1 MLFPQNKS
9 TNYYFLFLLFF
20 ICIFAH
26 FIPFERAIISPD
38 TFTFIGAKK
47 NGLDNFLLRPDRPF
61 EYIIHEL
68 EYFFLQYNFKL
79 YFVYLLFS
87 VFFFNIINIFFF

>member
-1 MLFPQNKS
+1 MIFPQNKS
-9 TNYYFLFLLFF
+9 TIIIFVFTFF

-68 EYFFLQYNFKL
+68 EYFFT
-79 YFVYLLFS
+79 
-87 VFFFNIINIFFF
+87 I

>member
-1 MLFPQNKS
+1 MISDLNKS
-9 TNYYFLFLLFF
+9 ENYFFLFLLFF
-20 ICIFAH
+20 ICIIAH

-47 NGLDNFLLRPDRPF
+47 NGLNNFFLSPDRPL

-79 YFVYLLFS
+79 YFFYLLF
-87 VFFFNIINIFFF
+87 

>member
-1 MLFPQNKS
+1 MIFPQNKS
-9 TNYYFLFLLFF
+9 TNYFFLFLLFF

-26 FIPFERAIISPD
+26 FIPFERAIISSD

-68 EYFFLQYNFKL
+68 EYF
-79 YFVYLLFS
+79 
-87 VFFFNIINIFFF
+87 